1 MPLFPRSKR
10 AGANRSEAAAAGD
23 LETAASARPRNVGT
37 LLREARQGF
46 GRDIP
51 QISAALRIRPAYLQA
66 IEEGRYDA
74 LPGPTYTVGFI
85 RAYSEYLGLDG
96 VEMVRRFKQE
106 SEGLALKRDLSFPM
120 PLTERSIP
128 GGTIL
133 LFALILAICG
143 YGLWYYLSSTD
154 RARPE
159 RVGAVPSALLPKSKE
174 SVPPQPPSPTTA
186 EASRPTDAVAAPPP
200 SLPPPSI
207 PPTMPAP
214 SSAAAPA
221 VAATPPS
228 LPAPSPPAVPQ
239 VASVP
244 PVPPPAAAPVDP
256 AHIFGVTNGPSRIVI
271 HATSDS
277 WVQVRDS
284 DQKLLFTR
292 VMRAGEIY
300 RAPDK
305 PGLTMR
311 VGNAAGIEVEVDGKP
326 APSLGGVGVVRHNVV
341 LDPQKLLAGQ
351 AVLE

>member
-1 MPLFPRSKR
+1 MPLFPRPKR
-10 AGANRSEAAAAGD
+10 TGASRGDGAAADEAGAAG
-23 LETAASARPRNVGT
+23 SARLRTVGA
-37 LLREARQGF
+37 LLREAREGF
-46 GRDIP
+46 GRDVP

-66 IEEGRYDA
+66 IEDGRYDA

-174 SVPPQPPSPTTA
+174 PAPPPPTAA

-200 SLPPPSI
+200 ALPPPSI
-207 PPTMPAP
+207 PPTMPAVSP
-214 SSAAAPA
+214 AAQPPAPAAPA
-221 VAATPPS
+221 LPPPS
-228 LPAPSPPAVPQ
+228 VTPSAPQSI
-239 VASVP
+239 ASVP
-244 PVPPPAAAPVDP
+244 PVPPPAPIDP
-256 AHIFGVTNGPSRIVI
+256 AHVFGVTNGPSRIVI
-271 HATSDS
+271 RATADS
-277 WVQVRDS
+277 WIQVRDS
-284 DQKLLFTR
+284 DQKLVFTR
-292 VMRAGEIY
+292 VMRAGEVY

-305 PGLTMR
+305 GGLTMR
-311 VGNAAGIEVEVDGKP
+311 VGNAAGLDVEVDGKAAP
-326 APSLGGVGVVRHNVV
+326 ALGGVGVVRRNVV

>member
-10 AGANRSEAAAAGD
+10 TGANRNDAAAADEPG
-23 LETAASARPRNVGT
+23 AAGSARPRTVGSV
-37 LLREARQGF
+37 LREARQGF
-46 GRDIP
+46 GRDVP

-66 IEEGRYDA
+66 IEDGRYDA

-174 SVPPQPPSPTTA
+174 PAPPPPATA

-207 PPTMPAP
+207 PPTMPTVSPAAQAP
-214 SSAAAPA
+214 APTLPPPSAPPAAPQ
-221 VAATPPS
+221 S
-228 LPAPSPPAVPQ
+228 

-244 PVPPPAAAPVDP
+244 PVPPPAAAPIDP
-256 AHIFGVTNGPSRIVI
+256 AHVFGVTNGPSRIVI
-271 HATSDS
+271 HATADS
-277 WVQVRDS
+277 WIQVRDS
-284 DQKLLFTR
+284 DQKLVFTR

-305 PGLTMR
+305 AGLTMR
-311 VGNAAGIEVEVDGKP
+311 VGNAAGLDVEVDGKMAP
-326 APSLGGVGVVRHNVV
+326 ALGGTGVVRHNVV

>member
-1 MPLFPRSKR
+1 MPLFARSKR
-10 AGANRSEAAAAGD
+10 TGANRNEAAGAHDPGAAG
-23 LETAASARPRNVGT
+23 SARPHGVGT
-37 LLREARQGF
+37 MLREARQGF

-51 QISAALRIRPAYLQA
+51 QISAALRIRTAYLQA

-106 SEGLALKRDLSFPM
+106 SEGLELKRDLSFPM

-154 RARPE
+154 RSRPE
-159 RVGAVPSALLPKSKE
+159 RVGAVPSALLPPPKE
-174 SVPPQPPSPTTA
+174 TPAPPSAPATA
-186 EASRPTDAVAAPPP
+186 EASRPTDAVAAPQP

-207 PPTMPAP
+207 PPTLPAVSPATPSLPPPSISPSPAP
-214 SSAAAPA
+214 S
-221 VAATPPS
+221 
-228 LPAPSPPAVPQ
+228 

-244 PVPPPAAAPVDP
+244 PMPPPAAPPVDP
-256 AHIFGVTNGPSRIVI
+256 AHVFGVTNGPSRIVI
-271 HATSDS
+271 RATADT
-277 WVQVRDS
+277 WIQVRDT
-284 DQKLLFTR
+284 DQKLVFTR
-292 VMRAGEIY
+292 VMRAGEVY

-311 VGNAAGIEVEVDGKP
+311 VGNAAGLEVQVDSKVAP
-326 APSLGGVGVVRHNVV
+326 ALGGIGVVLHNVV

-351 AVLE
+351 AVLN